1 MILAKTKEEIK
12 NDYLKRLT
20 FTFAEDISQATLEHK
35 YFALGKLIKDYLT
48 EKWAETNKIYKERK
62 VKQTYY
68 FSMEFLIGRLLETN
82 LINLGIRD
90 LCEEALKELGIDFNE
105 LVSYEE
111 DAGLGNGGLGR
122 LAACFI
128 DSMAS
133 LSLPAHGNGI
143 RFKHGLFKQKIENG
157 YQVEQ
162 LDDWLK
168 KDFVWEIKRADKSV
182 DVRFGGNVYL
192 KEVNGKLT
200 PVYENPEIIRAVP
213 YDVPVPGYQTMN
225 VNTLRLW
232 SADMPEK
239 PINLSTLQRG
249 EYLSY
254 LEQRYSVEEI
264 SQVLYP
270 DDTSLEGKRLRL
282 KQEYFF
288 TSAGIQSIVRSFLKL
303 GEPITELHD
312 YVAIHIN
319 DTHPAVAVAELMRI
333 LLDDYEL
340 DWDTAWRI
348 TVKTCAYTNHTIM
361 AEALEKW
368 DVNVFKKL
376 LPRIYMI
383 IEEINRRFCQEVAD
397 RYYNDWGKVNNM
409 SIIQYNNIKMA
420 NLAIVGSHSING
432 VAWLHTEI
440 LKNRELKNFYEMYPD
455 RFNNKTNG
463 ITHRRWLVKAN
474 RPLTDL
480 FIELYGGSEDWLKDT
495 ASMKK
500 LLEYKDDK
508 KILKRLAQ
516 IKADKKLEMAKFVKE
531 QYGITIDPKS
541 IFDVQVKR
549 LHAYK
554 RQLLNLFHIMYLY
567 NELKANPNLDIVP
580 RTFFFG
586 AKAAP
591 GYSLAKQVIKLINTV
606 AEKINND
613 KSIKGKIKVIFLENY
628 GVSLAEKIIPA
639 GDVSEQ
645 ISTASK
651 EASGTGNMK
660 FMMNGAIT
668 LATLDGANVEIDQAV
683 GRDNIVVF
691 GLTSQEVMHY
701 NAFGGYNMRDVFDN
715 DPRLQKI
722 IDQITNGYYGV
733 NSSEFSMILDDLFNK
748 NDEFFVL
755 KDFDAYVKAQEKIDR
770 LYRDQEKWQ
779 QMCLI
784 NIANSGIFSSD
795 NTIRRYADE
804 IWNIKACDVPEVK

>member
-440 LKNRELKNFYEMYPD
+440 LKNRELKDFYEMYPD

-495 ASMKK
+495 SSMKK

-613 KSIKGKIKVIFLENY
+613 KSIKGKIKVVFLENY

>member
-192 KEVNGKLT
+192 KEVNGKLV

-288 TSAGIQSIVRSFLKL
+288 TSAGIQSIIRSFLKL
-303 GEPITELHD
+303 GEPITELHN

-333 LLDDYEL
+333 LLDEYEL

-440 LKNRELKNFYEMYPD
+440 LKNRELKDFYEMYPD

-495 ASMKK
+495 SSMKK

-613 KSIKGKIKVIFLENY
+613 KSIKGKIKVVFLENY

-804 IWNIKACDVPEVK
+804 IWNIKSCDIPEVK

>member
-48 EKWAETNKIYKERK
+48 EKWAETNKIYRERK

-90 LCEEALKELGIDFNE
+90 LCEEALKELGINFNE

-192 KEVNGKLT
+192 KEVNGKLV

-288 TSAGIQSIVRSFLKL
+288 TSAGIQSIVRNFLKL

-440 LKNRELKNFYEMYPD
+440 LKNRELKDFYEMYPD

-495 ASMKK
+495 SSMKK

-613 KSIKGKIKVIFLENY
+613 KSIKGKIKVVFLENY

-804 IWNIKACDVPEVK
+804 IWNIKSCDIPEVK

>member
-90 LCEEALKELGIDFNE
+90 LCEEALKELGINFNE

-192 KEVNGKLT
+192 KEVNGKLV

-440 LKNRELKNFYEMYPD
+440 LKNRELKDFYEMYPD

-495 ASMKK
+495 SSMKK

-804 IWNIKACDVPEVK
+804 IWNIKSCDIPEVK

>member
-192 KEVNGKLT
+192 KEVNGKLV

-440 LKNRELKNFYEMYPD
+440 LKNRELKDFYEMYPD

-495 ASMKK
+495 SSMKK

-651 EASGTGNMK
+651 EASGTGNVK

-804 IWNIKACDVPEVK
+804 IWNIKSCDIPEVK

>member
-90 LCEEALKELGIDFNE
+90 LCEEALKELGINFNE

-182 DVRFGGNVYL
+182 NVRFGGNVYL

-440 LKNRELKNFYEMYPD
+440 LKNRELKDFYEMYPD

-495 ASMKK
+495 SSMKK

>member
-192 KEVNGKLT
+192 KEVNGKLV

-440 LKNRELKNFYEMYPD
+440 LKNRELKDFYEMYPD

-495 ASMKK
+495 SSMKK

>member
-90 LCEEALKELGIDFNE
+90 LCEEALKELGINFNE

-192 KEVNGKLT
+192 KEVNGKLV

-288 TSAGIQSIVRSFLKL
+288 TSAGIQSIVRNFLKL

-440 LKNRELKNFYEMYPD
+440 LKNRELKDFYEMYPD

-495 ASMKK
+495 SSMKK

>member
-1 MILAKTKEEIK
+1 MILNKTKEEIK
-12 NDYLKRLT
+12 KDYLKRLT
-20 FTFAEDISQATLEHK
+20 FTFAENIEQATLDHK

-48 EKWAETNKIYKERK
+48 EKWAETNKTYREHK

-90 LCEEALKELGIDFNE
+90 VCEEALKELGIDFNE
-105 LVSYEE
+105 IVSYEE

-157 YQVEQ
+157 YQVEH

-192 KEVNGKLT
+192 KKEEGRLV

-213 YDVPVPGYQTMN
+213 YDVPVPGYQTNN

-232 SADMPEK
+232 SADMPDQD
-239 PINLSTLQRG
+239 INLSSLQRG
-249 EYLSY
+249 EYLRY
-254 LEQRYSVEEI
+254 LEQKYAVEEI

-288 TSAGIQSIVRSFLKL
+288 TSAGIQSIVRGFLKL
-303 GEPITELHD
+303 KEPITELHN

-333 LLDDYEL
+333 LIDDYEL

-348 TVKTCAYTNHTIM
+348 TVKTMAYTNHTIM

-383 IEEINRRFCQEVAD
+383 IEEINRRFCTEVAE
-397 RYYNDWGKVNNM
+397 RYYNDWNKVNNM
-409 SIIQYNNIKMA
+409 SIIQHNNIKMA

-440 LKNRELKNFYEMYPD
+440 LKNRELKDFYEMYPD

-463 ITHRRWLVKAN
+463 ITHRRWLIKAN

-480 FIELYGGSEDWLKDT
+480 FTELYGGSEEWVKDT
-495 ASMKK
+495 TSMKK
-500 LLEYKDDK
+500 LLEYKDNK
-508 KILKRLAQ
+508 KILSRLAK
-516 IKADKKLEMAKFVKE
+516 IKANKKMELVKFIKE
-531 QYGITIDPKS
+531 KYGVELNPNS

-567 NELKANPNLDIVP
+567 NKLKENPKLDIVP

-591 GYSLAKQVIKLINTV
+591 GYSLAKQIIKLINTV
-606 AEKINND
+606 ANKINND
-613 KSIKGKIKVIFLENY
+613 KSIQGKLKVIFLENY
-628 GVSLAEKIIPA
+628 GVSLAEKVIPA

-660 FMMNGAIT
+660 FMMNGAVT

-683 GRDNIVVF
+683 GRENIVVF

-701 NAFGGYNMRDVFDN
+701 NAFGGYNMRDVYDN

-722 IDQITNGYYGV
+722 IEQITNGYYGV
-733 NSSEFSMILDDLFNK
+733 DSYEFSMILDDLFNK
-748 NDEFFVL
+748 NDEFFVF
-755 KDFDAYVKAQEKIDR
+755 KDFDAYVKAQEKIDK

-779 QMCLI
+779 KMCLI

-795 NTIRRYADE
+795 NTIRKYADE
-804 IWNIKACDVPEVK
+804 IWNIKPCNVKTVK

>member
-48 EKWAETNKIYKERK
+48 EKWAETNKIYRERK

-90 LCEEALKELGIDFNE
+90 LCEEALKELGINFNE

-192 KEVNGKLT
+192 KEVNGKLV

-440 LKNRELKNFYEMYPD
+440 LKNRELKDFYEMYPD

-495 ASMKK
+495 SSMKK

-613 KSIKGKIKVIFLENY
+613 KSIKGKIKVVFLENY

-770 LYRDQEKWQ
+770 LYRDQDKWQ
-779 QMCLI
+779 QMCLV

>member
-90 LCEEALKELGIDFNE
+90 LCEEALKELGINFNE

-182 DVRFGGNVYL
+182 NVRFGGNVYL
-192 KEVNGKLT
+192 KEVNGKLV

-303 GEPITELHD
+303 GEPITELHN

-440 LKNRELKNFYEMYPD
+440 LKNRELKDFYEMYPD

-495 ASMKK
+495 SSMKK

-613 KSIKGKIKVIFLENY
+613 KSIKGKIKVVFLENY

-804 IWNIKACDVPEVK
+804 IWNIKSCDIPEVK

>member
-90 LCEEALKELGIDFNE
+90 LCEEALKELGINFNE

-495 ASMKK
+495 SSMKK

>member
-192 KEVNGKLT
+192 KEVNGKLV

-495 ASMKK
+495 SSMKK

-804 IWNIKACDVPEVK
+804 IWNIKSCDIPEVK

>member
-440 LKNRELKNFYEMYPD
+440 LKNRELKDFYEMYPD

-495 ASMKK
+495 SSMKK

>member
-48 EKWAETNKIYKERK
+48 EKWAETNKIYRERK

-192 KEVNGKLT
+192 KEVNGKLV

-440 LKNRELKNFYEMYPD
+440 LKNRELKDFYEMYPD

-495 ASMKK
+495 SSMKK

-804 IWNIKACDVPEVK
+804 IWNIKSCDIPEVK

>member
-48 EKWAETNKIYKERK
+48 EKWAETNKIYRERK

-90 LCEEALKELGIDFNE
+90 LCEEALKELGINFNE

-192 KEVNGKLT
+192 KEVNGKLV

-319 DTHPAVAVAELMRI
+319 DTHPAVAVAELMRT

-440 LKNRELKNFYEMYPD
+440 LKNRELKDFYEMYPD

-495 ASMKK
+495 SSMKK

>member
-90 LCEEALKELGIDFNE
+90 LCEEVLKELGIDFNE

-319 DTHPAVAVAELMRI
+319 DTHPAVAVAELMRT

-440 LKNRELKNFYEMYPD
+440 LKNRELKDFYEMYPD

-495 ASMKK
+495 SSMKK

-804 IWNIKACDVPEVK
+804 IWNIKSCDIPEVK

>member
-48 EKWAETNKIYKERK
+48 EKWAETNKIYRERK

-90 LCEEALKELGIDFNE
+90 LCEEALKELGINFNE

-192 KEVNGKLT
+192 KEVNGKLV

-288 TSAGIQSIVRSFLKL
+288 TSAGIQSIVRNFLKL

-440 LKNRELKNFYEMYPD
+440 LKNRELKDFYEMYPD

-495 ASMKK
+495 SSMKK

-804 IWNIKACDVPEVK
+804 IWNIKSCDIPEVK

>member
-48 EKWAETNKIYKERK
+48 EKWAETNKIYRERK

-192 KEVNGKLT
+192 KEVNGKLV

-440 LKNRELKNFYEMYPD
+440 LKNRELKDFYEMYPD

-495 ASMKK
+495 SSMKK

-770 LYRDQEKWQ
+770 LYRDQDKWQ
-779 QMCLI
+779 QMCLV

-804 IWNIKACDVPEVK
+804 IWNIKSCDIPEVK